1 MKPGDVIQVVTG
13 PLAGEVGRVICCF
26 GGVLT
31 VLRADWR
38 AFDVPAQDCR
48 PVIPVPVEVGK

>member
-1 MKPGDVIQVVTG
+1 MKPGDVIEVVTG
-13 PLAGEVGRVICCF
+13 PLTGEVGRVICAF

-31 VLRADWR
+31 VLRVDWR

-48 PVIPVPVEVGK
+48 QVVPVPVEVGK